1 MLQSTSL
8 LLDVA
13 TGITCRARAVAVQ
26 MASVNASV
34 DSYYGYWFSHWR
46 A

>member
-1 MLQSTSL
+1 MLQSTSP

-13 TGITCRARAVAVQ
+13 TGIACRVRAVAVQ
-26 MASVNASV
+26 AASVSASV

>member
-8 LLDVA
+8 LLDAA
-13 TGITCRARAVAVQ
+13 TGIACRARAVAVQ
-26 MASVNASV
+26 TASVSASV